1 MKPLPDAH
9 PLHSTWLEKARA
21 ACSALKRR
29 LGREEGG
36 GMKLLLFP
44 LAGAML
50 GYYLSERGG
59 VGLSAVIGALAT
71 LVFTLAGAGIGL
83 LASLAIAGIQAQ
95 TPETEKRHLRV
106 CNGTDVC
113 PGTGEW
119 IGSVDARHPQART
132 FNVWNRTAY
141 VVEGQAFPDPQALV
155 AGVQAVEVTWKWVR
169 PAPAEQS

>member
-1 MKPLPDAH
+1 MKPTNVR
-9 PLHSTWLEKARA
+9 PLRPSWLEKARTA
-21 ACSALKRR
+21 WVALKTG
-29 LGREEGG
+29 LGREG

-59 VGLSAVIGALAT
+59 GVGVGALIGALAT
-71 LVFTLAGAGIGL
+71 LVFTLVGAGIGL

-95 TPETEKRHLRV
+95 TPETEKRHQRV

-119 IGSVDARHPQART
+119 IACVDARHPQARV

-141 VVEGQAFPDPQALV
+141 VVEGEAFPDPQSLV
-155 AGVQAVEVTWKWVR
+155 AGVQAVEVTWRWVR
-169 PAPAEQS
+169 PSPSE